1 MQLLQTA
8 EMTEDIRKGNNLPQ
22 ISGRVLLTEDN
33 EDLNGVGNNWRQESS
48 SDFIKNMTL
57 FENEAKKSK

>member
-1 MQLLQTA
+1 MKLLQTA